1 MEVVVIVVLVL
12 AAVGLAVW
20 AHQQEKKR
28 VAGLLAWG
36 RQVSM
41 TLLAER
47 LPNPSWPYALFQR
60 GHSRYAQVVLRH
72 DWTLATPGLGGGHM
86 GMCEYHYAV
95 TTGSGK
101 NRRTHHYW
109 NTGALVDLGMQV
121 GHVSVEREGLGD
133 KLAAVFGFDDLDFE
147 DAEFS
152 KRYKVQAEAK
162 KDAWTLLD
170 GAMMRWWKEHPQCR
184 IETRGREAL
193 VVLESSGKASPERF
207 LALKE
212 WTMGFLAQMPRV
224 LVNAERARQGLQP
237 IVEAGNAS
245 TQSRAERSE

>member
-1 MEVVVIVVLVL
+1 MEVVLVVVIAL
-12 AAVGLAVW
+12 AVVGLAVW

-28 VAGLLAWG
+28 VASLVAWG

-47 LPNPSWPYALFQR
+47 LPDPAWPYGLFQR
-60 GHSRYAQVVLRH
+60 GHSRYAQVVLRC
-72 DWTLATPGLGGGHM
+72 DWPQATPGLGAGHM
-86 GMCEYHYAV
+86 VMFEYHYAV

-109 NTGALVDLGMQV
+109 HTCALVDLSLQV

-152 KRYKVQAEAK
+152 KRFKVQAETK

-170 GAMMRWWKEHPQCR
+170 GAMMRWWKDHAECR
-184 IETRGREAL
+184 LETRGREAL
-193 VVLESSGKASPERF
+193 VVLESSGKASAERF

-212 WTMGFLAQMPRV
+212 WTTGFLAQMPRV
-224 LVNAERARQGLQP
+224 LVNAERTRQGLPP

-245 TQSRAERSE
+245 MQSRAERSE